1 MKKEYIIQDKFAE
14 IKLDKAIYPL
24 IAIKKAMSNFFDD
37 VYVRIEEDNKNFIIN
52 FKLQNK
58 QVDLEKI
65 IGEFYNECLRESLR
79 YEISFETKNI
89 RELIVGRALYTT
101 CIMFDKNEDNQEQTD
116 ELIYE
121 EDNNTEY
128 SLEDIAVNWF
138 EKYEDSEE
146 KKC

>member
-24 IAIKKAMSNFFDD
+24 IVIKKAISNFFDD

-101 CIMFDKNEDNQEQTD
+101 CIIFDKNEDNQEQTD

>member
-1 MKKEYIIQDKFAE
+1 MKKEYIIQDKFAG

-24 IAIKKAMSNFFDD
+24 IAIKKAISNFFDD

-52 FKLQNK
+52 FKLQDK

-79 YEISFETKNI
+79 YEISVETKNI

-121 EDNNTEY
+121 EDDNTEY

>member
-1 MKKEYIIQDKFAE
+1 MSDELLIKYIQGE
-14 IKLDKAIYPL
+14 CTEEESRAIL
-24 IAIKKAMSNFFDD
+24 SW
-37 VYVRIEEDNKNFIIN
+37 IEENDKNFIID
-52 FKLQNK
+52 FKLQDK
-58 QVDLEKI
+58 QGNLEKI

-79 YEISFETKNI
+79 YEISVETKNL

-101 CIMFDKNEDNQEQTD
+101 CIELDENEDNQEQSD
-116 ELIYE
+116 GPIYE
-121 EDNNTEY
+121 DDNTEY

>member
-24 IAIKKAMSNFFDD
+24 IVIKKAISNFFDD

>member
-24 IAIKKAMSNFFDD
+24 IAIKKAISNFFDD

-128 SLEDIAVNWF
+128 SLENIAVNWF

>member
-14 IKLDKAIYPL
+14 IKLDKAVYPL
-24 IAIKKAMSNFFDD
+24 IAIKKAVANFLND
-37 VYVRIEEDNKNFIIN
+37 VYVRIEENNKNFIID
-52 FKLQNK
+52 FKLQDK
-58 QVDLEKI
+58 QGNLEKI

-79 YEISFETKNI
+79 YEISVETKNL

-101 CIMFDKNEDNQEQTD
+101 CIELDENEDNQEQSD
-116 ELIYE
+116 RPIYE
-121 EDNNTEY
+121 DDNTKY
-128 SLEDIAVNWF
+128 SLEDITANWF

>member
-1 MKKEYIIQDKFAE
+1 MKKEYIIQDKLAE
-14 IKLDKAIYPL
+14 IKLDKAVYPL
-24 IAIKKAMSNFFDD
+24 IAIKKAVANFFNDI
-37 VYVRIEEDNKNFIIN
+37 YVRIEENDKNFIIS

-58 QVDLEKI
+58 QGNLEKI

-79 YEISFETKNI
+79 YEISVETKNL

-101 CIMFDKNEDNQEQTD
+101 CIELDENEDNQEQTD
-116 ELIYE
+116 EPIYE
-121 EDNNTEY
+121 EDNTEY

-138 EKYEDSEE
+138 EKYENPEE

>member
-24 IAIKKAMSNFFDD
+24 IAIKKAISNFFDD

-52 FKLQNK
+52 FKLQDK

-79 YEISFETKNI
+79 YEISVETKNI

-121 EDNNTEY
+121 EDDNTEY

>member
-24 IAIKKAMSNFFDD
+24 IAIKKAISNFFDD

>member
-1 MKKEYIIQDKFAE
+1 
-14 IKLDKAIYPL
+14 
-24 IAIKKAMSNFFDD
+24 
-37 VYVRIEEDNKNFIIN
+37 
-52 FKLQNK
+52 
-58 QVDLEKI
+58 
-65 IGEFYNECLRESLR
+65 
-79 YEISFETKNI
+79 
-89 RELIVGRALYTT
+89 
-101 CIMFDKNEDNQEQTD
+101 MFDKNEDNQEQTD